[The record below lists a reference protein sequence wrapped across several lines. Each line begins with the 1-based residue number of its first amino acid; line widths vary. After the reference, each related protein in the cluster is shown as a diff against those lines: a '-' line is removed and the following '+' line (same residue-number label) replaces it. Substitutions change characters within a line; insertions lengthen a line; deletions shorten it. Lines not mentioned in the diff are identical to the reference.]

1 MSLTVTIHQ
10 PDHLPWLGFMNK
22 VDQADLF
29 VVLDCVQL
37 SKKVFQ
43 RRNRVIGPSDQPTWL
58 TVPLLDHRHVES
70 RLSDIGLNN
79 AVAWQRRYWNIL
91 YARYHR
97 HPAWPEHRAYVEGL
111 CARRFE
117 RLAELNMDII
127 GYLLGAVGIDT
138 PVVLASSLA
147 PEGAGSTLLLDICRK
162 VGAGTYL
169 AGLLSHT
176 YLDETAFRL
185 NEIKVRHHAFRHPV
199 YPQHQRE
206 RFTSHLSVIDLLF
219 NCGDRSLGVIREGTP

>member
-1 MSLTVTIHQ
+1 MNLTVTIHQ

-43 RRNRVIGPSDQPTWL
+43 RRNRVIGTSEQPTWL
-58 TVPLLDHRHVES
+58 SVPLVAHNHINSRLADIEINNTVP
-70 RLSDIGLNN
+70 
-79 AVAWQRRYWNIL
+79 WQRRYWNIL

-97 HPAWPEHRAYVEGL
+97 HPAWSEHQAYAQSL
-111 CARRFE
+111 CMRRFE

-127 GYLLGAVGIDT
+127 AYLLKVLRIDT

-147 PEGAGSTLLLDICRK
+147 PEGAGSALLLDICRK
-162 VGAGTYL
+162 VRARTYL

-176 YLDETAFRL
+176 YLDENLFRQ
-185 NEIKVRHHAFRHPV
+185 NNIAVRHHTFSHPV
-199 YPQHQRE
+199 YSQHE
-206 RFTSHLSVIDLLF
+206 RDRFSSHLSVIDLLF
-219 NCGDRSLGVIREGTP
+219 NCGERSLSVIREGTP